1 MRDMAFKRHPDADLA
16 LMSHLLDAS
25 GILSIAFTALDP
37 TQSTL
42 KDMWEVGVWVGL
54 GNHKQF

>member
-1 MRDMAFKRHPDADLA
+1 MAFKRHPDTDLA
-16 LMSHLLDAS
+16 FMSHLLDAS
-25 GILSIAFTALDP
+25 GILSTAFIALDP

-42 KDMWEVGVWVGL
+42 KDMWKVGVWAGL

>member
-1 MRDMAFKRHPDADLA
+1 MAFKRHPDADLA
-16 LMSHLLDAS
+16 FMSHLLDAS

-42 KDMWEVGVWVGL
+42 KDMWEVGVWAGL